1 MNSFPQS
8 IEQTLI
14 HHLPDAVTFINPD
27 LQIRFHNATFYRL
40 FQYPKGGTVGISILD
55 ILHPD
60 DHQRFTRWV
69 NQSETPD
76 NGLRVRYRTQQ
87 GAYVEMSMRCSVMW
101 REGIKHGYL
110 ICSGE
115 IKTEAPVFA
124 GDTPFSDSVIASDL
138 TERKK
143 RERTYEKLA
152 SVAVHTDLAVV
163 ITDAEGIIEWVNAA
177 FATITGYSREE
188 AIGHTPGALLQGP
201 LTDSQTIELMRRKR
215 KAGEPF
221 QVEALNYRKDRS
233 HFWMSVSV
241 TPVVGPNGRVSHF
254 VGIEADITARKELQ
268 NQVTNQMSLLRAIQE
283 SMPDSIF
290 SVNARYE
297 YMSFNKAHQLIIK
310 EMFGAEIKIGVS
322 ILDVL
327 PPGKNR
333 ETIKAWL
340 DEALHGMQFSAQNE
354 VGVDPTQKRYFMIS
368 YNPIRNER
376 SEVVGVAVFSREVTQ
391 KVRIAQE
398 RDRIFHELHLYKKI
412 LDRSAMISVIDQ
424 QGRILHVNQSASRTS
439 GYSREELIGRSYRML
454 ESGYHAPAFF
464 EEMWATMLQGKVWR
478 GEICYRTKGGKPFW
492 VDTII
497 NPLINKTGHVT
508 QYLCLHYDITDLKLN
523 EERLKRSEAAL
534 REAQTVAK
542 MGNWEYNLRT
552 EEIFWSDEMF
562 KIYRLDPSKGIPP
575 LDAIQKIYHPDD
587 WPHYLRNSMDAIS
600 RGLPYSLDVR
610 LLFADGETRYVNV
623 ICCPLFDESGQ
634 VYKIHGT
641 LMDINDRKIIEEH
654 LQHQND
660 ELQKINAQLDRF
672 VYSVSHDMRAP
683 LASVLGLITI
693 VQLEADVEKKNEYM
707 GFMKKS
713 IHKLDD
719 FIRDIIDFSRNNR
732 TEILKEKIDLNKLIE
747 DIRQGI
753 HYVAE
758 ADRIEWQV
766 QIREEQPLVSDPK
779 RISVILSNLLSNAV
793 RYSDLNKAHPQI
805 LIQVRVTTQSA
816 WLIVAD
822 NGLGIAAEHLDKIF
836 NMFYRATDHK
846 PGSGLGL
853 YIVKETIEKLHGS
866 IKVKSQVKK
875 GTTFEVCIPNQLK
888 EE

>member
-1 MNSFPQS
+1 M
-8 IEQTLI
+8 
-14 HHLPDAVTFINPD
+14 
-27 LQIRFHNATFYRL
+27 
-40 FQYPKGGTVGISILD
+40 LD

-60 DHQRFTRWV
+60 DQQRFIRWI
-69 NQSETPD
+69 NQSEMPD
-76 NGLRVRYRTQQ
+76 IGLRVRYRTQQ
-87 GAYVEMSMRCSVMW
+87 GAYVEMSMRCSVM
-101 REGIKHGYL
+101 RKEGIKHGYL

-115 IKTEAPVFA
+115 IKTESPVVDDDA
-124 GDTPFSDSVIASDL
+124 HLSDSVVASDL

-143 RERTYEKLA
+143 SELYYQKLA
-152 SVAVHTDLAVV
+152 SVAIHTDQAVV
-163 ITDAEGIIEWVNAA
+163 ITDAEGITEWVNDS
-177 FATITGYSREE
+177 FTTITGYTREE
-188 AIGHTPGALLQGP
+188 MIGRRPGELLQGP
-201 LTDSQTIELMRRKR
+201 LTDSKTIELMRRKR

-221 QVEALNYRKDRS
+221 QTEAINYRKDRS

-241 TPVVGPNGRVSHF
+241 TPVVGPNGCVSHF

-268 NQVTNQMSLLRAIQE
+268 DQITNQMSLLRAIQE

-290 SVNARYE
+290 SVNARHE
-297 YMSFNKAHQLIIK
+297 YMSFNKAHQMIIR
-310 EMFGAEIKIGVS
+310 EMFGAEIEIGVN
-322 ILDVL
+322 ILEVL
-327 PPGKNR
+327 PPGKDR
-333 ETIKAWL
+333 DGFKSWL
-340 DEALHGMQFSAQNE
+340 DEAWQGKQFSAQGE
-354 VGVDPTQKRYFMIS
+354 IGTDPSRKRYFMIS

-376 SEVVGVAVFSREVTQ
+376 SEVVGVAVFSREVTH

-412 LDRSAMISVIDQ
+412 LDRSAMISVINQ

-439 GYSREELIGRSYRML
+439 GYSREELIGRSFRML
-454 ESGYHAPAFF
+454 ESGCHPPAFF
-464 EEMWATMLQGKVWR
+464 EDMWATMHQGKVWR

-523 EERLKRSEAAL
+523 EERLKRSESAL
-534 REAQTVAK
+534 REAQAVAK

-575 LDAIQKIYHPDD
+575 LDAIQQIYHPDD
-587 WPHYLRNSMDAIS
+587 WPDYLRNAMDAIS
-600 RGLPYSLDVR
+600 RGLPYSLDIR

-641 LMDINDRKIIEEH
+641 LMDINERKIIEEH

-693 VQLEADVEKKNEYM
+693 VQMETDAEKKNEYM
-707 GFMKKS
+707 GYMQKS
-713 IHKLDD
+713 ILKLDD

-732 TEILKEKIDLNKLIE
+732 TEILREKIDLKKLIE

-753 HYVAE
+753 HYAAD

-766 QIREEQPLVSDPK
+766 LIREEQALVSDPK

-805 LIQVRVTTQSA
+805 VIQVRVTYQSA

-866 IKVKSQVKK
+866 VKVKSLLKK
-875 GTTFEVCIPNQLK
+875 GTTFEVCIPNCLN